1 MTPGLK
7 WLLLVALLANPLM
20 AGAQRGRPAAID
32 GRATYA
38 GDVAPILE
46 HTCVPCHR
54 PDGPAP
60 FSLTTYADA
69 RRRAAQIVAV
79 TTRRYM
85 PPWKPDA
92 DGPAFVGERR
102 LTPTELNA
110 IERWVQQGLAEGNEA
125 DSPRRETDGSRASGR
140 SSGPAGP
147 GAAVA
152 GRHALADGRAE
163 TKLGEPDLVLT
174 LPEYALRPDGRDV
187 FRNFVVSVPG
197 AGTRYVRALEF
208 RPSHRAV
215 HHANIRVDPTP
226 ASRRQDAADPAPGYE
241 GAILRTADYPDGH
254 FLGWTPG
261 QSPVSSDLAWRLDA
275 GADLVVQLHMQPTG
289 KPERIRPSIALY
301 FTADTP
307 SRTPTIV
314 RLGRQNLDIPAGA
327 SAYRVTDRYVLP
339 VDAELRAIQPHAHYR
354 ARSVKVWATEP
365 AGVRRPLLRI
375 HDWDFNWQDQYRYA
389 SPFWVAAGTTIEM
402 EYLFDNSDANPR
414 NPDKPAV
421 RAGWGWRS
429 SDEMADVW
437 IQLMTRSDVDR
448 ERLARDVRRK
458 MAAEDA
464 IGCEVVIARE
474 PDYADLRNDA
484 ATLYL
489 ELGEPEQALRHFTV
503 VGRLQPQSAV
513 ARYNIGVALEGT
525 GRNAE
530 AAREYEAALRLDP
543 AYAVA
548 HNNLGT
554 LRLAEGKLDEARRHY
569 EQAVASAPANAEAQN
584 NVGAALLATGDAA
597 TALAHLQES
606 IRLRPVY
613 AEAHFNLA
621 RAFAMLNR
629 IGDAIQTGTVAEAQA
644 VAAGKTTLT
653 AQIREQLRLYRA
665 AR

>member
-7 WLLLVALLANPLM
+7 RLLLLGALLANPLM
-20 AGAQRGRPAAID
+20 AGAQRSVPPAID

-38 GDVAPILE
+38 VDIAPILE
-46 HTCVPCHR
+46 HSCVPCHR
-54 PDGPAP
+54 PNGPAP

-79 TTRRYM
+79 TRRRYM

-92 DGPAFVGERR
+92 DGPAFIGERR
-102 LTPTELNA
+102 LTAGQLNA
-110 IERWVQQGLAEGNEA
+110 IERWVQNGLAEGTGT
-125 DSPRRETDGSRASGR
+125 DTLSSRQSSVGSPQSAAGSRESAAGSRGAPNADR
-140 SSGPAGP
+140 VEPA
-147 GAAVA
+147 
-152 GRHALADGRAE
+152 
-163 TKLGEPDLVLT
+163 LGEPDLVLT

-187 FRNFVVSVPG
+187 FRNFVVDVPG
-197 AGTRYVRALEF
+197 VETRYVRALEF
-208 RPSHRAV
+208 RPGHRAV

-226 ASRRQDAADPAPGYE
+226 ASRRRDTADPAPGYE
-241 GAILRTADYPDGH
+241 GAILRSADYPDGY

-261 QSPVSSDLAWRLDA
+261 QLPVPSGLAWRLDA

-289 KPERIRPSIALY
+289 KPERIQPSIALY
-301 FTADTP
+301 FTADAP

-327 SAYRVTDRYVLP
+327 STYRVTDTYVLP

-354 ARSVKVWATEP
+354 ARSVEVWATEP
-365 AGVRRPLLRI
+365 GGVRRPLLRI
-375 HDWDFNWQDQYRYA
+375 RDWDFNWQDQYRYA

-402 EYLFDNSDANPR
+402 VYVFDNSDTNPR

-437 IQLMTRSDVDR
+437 IQLMTRTEPDR
-448 ERLARDVRRK
+448 DRLARDIRHK

-464 IGCEVVIARE
+464 VGCEVIIARE

-489 ELGEPEQALRHFTV
+489 ELGEPEQALRHFSA

-554 LRLAEGKLDEARRHY
+554 LRLAQGRLDEARRHY
-569 EQAVASAPANAEAQN
+569 ERAVASAPANAEAQN
-584 NVGAALLATGDAA
+584 NFGAALLASGDAA
-597 TALAHLQES
+597 AAIAHLQES

-621 RAFAMLNR
+621 RGYAVLNR
-629 IGDAIQTGTVAEAQA
+629 MGDAIQAGTVAEAQA
-644 VAAGKTTLT
+644 VAAGKTALT
-653 AQIREQLRLYRA
+653 AQIREQLRLYRS
-665 AR
+665 RR